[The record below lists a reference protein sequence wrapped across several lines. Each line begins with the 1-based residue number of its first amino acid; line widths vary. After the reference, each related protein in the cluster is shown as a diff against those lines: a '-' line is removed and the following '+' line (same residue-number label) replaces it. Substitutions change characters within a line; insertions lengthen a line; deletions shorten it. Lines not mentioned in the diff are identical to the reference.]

1 MNFNEIPELAIEG
14 AENFGIHEVKC
25 KGGCEHA
32 WVRPKLVWMLQKAR
46 DHAGVPFNI
55 TSWHRCVYHNKH
67 IGGAKKSSH
76 LEGWA
81 VDILL
86 TKNKLYNYLILQS
99 LITAGF
105 PRIKVRPDH
114 IHVDIDPEKRWWILI
129 P

>member
-1 MNFNEIPELAIEG
+1 MNFNEIPEMALEEAPHFALWEVECKDGCGQAI
-14 AENFGIHEVKC
+14 IQ
-25 KGGCEHA
+25 
-32 WVRPKLVWMLQKAR
+32 PKLVWRLESGR
-46 DHAGVPFNI
+46 HVAGVQYNL
-55 TSWHRCVYHNKH
+55 SRWNRCLNHNLLV
-67 IGGAKKSSH
+67 GGDPDSSH
-76 LEGWA
+76 PLGWA